1 MMHSGVGEISSTLD
15 NLIIAIS
22 FLHLYFLRFGEG
34 MLDEPVT
41 LGSLTKKGL
50 LCHLSHILVEIM
62 PTFKPII
69 LF

>member
-34 MLDEPVT
+34 MLDEPVN
-41 LGSLTKKGL
+41 LGSLT
-50 LCHLSHILVEIM
+50 
-62 PTFKPII
+62 
-69 LF
+69 